1 MDVAHGTVYCP
12 VYIEKDRVEALL
24 EAADATVLQKTNQ
37 RERKETRESVCNNRL
52 DLYNTCWQHIWVAE

>member
-37 RERKETRESVCNNRL
+37 REKRNKRK
-52 DLYNTCWQHIWVAE
+52 